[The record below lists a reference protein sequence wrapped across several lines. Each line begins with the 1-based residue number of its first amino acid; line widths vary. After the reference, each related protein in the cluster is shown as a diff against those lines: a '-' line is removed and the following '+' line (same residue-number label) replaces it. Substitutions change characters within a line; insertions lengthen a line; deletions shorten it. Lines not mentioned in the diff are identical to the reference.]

1 MPRTT
6 LASAHT
12 AAPAAAV
19 TLSDSPRPLS
29 SSPSSSSPSS
39 SSLSSSSSPP
49 SLIPLAIN
57 TPGLQ
62 HVHDST
68 LSLPIGSTLTAIPR
82 KSGSSRI
89 GQSILGQLLAAHAP
103 GRNHHTLSSDAAL
116 SHETIRPQEQ
126 QRRSILPLSWTVGL
140 SAKASS
146 AAAGLQGLFLA
157 QPAAPPAAPLSPG
170 KGAAA
175 GSPRATEMTE
185 QSDPSHPL
193 LPSAWLES
201 IISGLS
207 RSDLNTPPHYATL
220 PRVQWED
227 EQQKD
232 RPRQARFLFA
242 GLGLGQKHKQ
252 RQQDEDKKKRLAKG
266 KPGGTGS
273 AAPTTPVAA
282 LHPTSKDSLTTPSPR
297 ALARR
302 GSACEMALGSDA
314 REIFLQNR
322 PKTLSSAVISS
333 SIVPAKESLRSVRQR
348 SLDSCSS
355 KSVPRLPTKLP
366 KSSTASCPPSTSSAA
381 ATTTTTRGRFT
392 IESSAPLPMPARTR
406 TLSYTSSSIP
416 PSLPPQHT
424 PARSSATRK
433 ELPPAISI
441 ERPSISLSPSSPHS
455 AHSRSSASRSPT
467 VSMPPSPSL
476 SPSPSASKRP
486 GVDQDHPAW
495 GAGDHSSSHNST
507 PISIPRGAGKPNHQ
521 RTHSNS
527 SIQSST
533 STSSRRSQVII
544 PPPPYVASLQFASFS
559 SIASSNNGT
568 GMPPSSAN
576 GSAAAASSS
585 SSSQHSQQQR
595 ARSPERPTSSNN
607 NNIRNLSIQIVGST
621 GDKNDS
627 GQLDSRDSQVFHMEP
642 SVHPLDS
649 THQTMNR
656 VHPQQ
661 ESIES
666 PAEGGLHG
674 RDRMS
679 SSSAGYFRQRSL
691 SATNLGSRPP
701 PPRSM
706 SAHSPV
712 GPFLESHQFQPSQAR
727 QAPPM
732 QHRGSWA
739 ERPTRRSHGSVTSS
753 GVQIHGRRID
763 GERGGSSSSMLSSSY
778 GSSSSSSSS
787 SHAEVSDV
795 VMIKKSATGRMFTV
809 ERAIPVSPTK
819 CSRFTLVSSTDELC
833 VPTPSPPRP
842 SSPLQK

>member
-1 MPRTT
+1 MPHPT
-6 LASAHT
+6 LASAHP
-12 AAPAAAV
+12 AAPSAAAV
-19 TLSDSPRPLS
+19 TLNDPSPQHSLS
-29 SSPSSSSPSS
+29 SAALPSSCSS
-39 SSLSSSSSPP
+39 SCSSSSPP
-49 SLIPLAIN
+49 SLIPLAIK

-68 LSLPIGSTLTAIPR
+68 LSLPIGSTLTTIPR

-89 GQSILGQLLAAHAP
+89 GQSIIGQLLAAHTP
-103 GRNHHTLSSDAAL
+103 GRQHHTLSNDVAL
-116 SHETIRPQEQ
+116 SHETIRPHEQ
-126 QRRSILPLSWTVGL
+126 QRRSILPLNWTVGL

-157 QPAAPPAAPLSPG
+157 QPAAPPASPLSRG
-170 KGAAA
+170 RSAA
-175 GSPRATEMTE
+175 GGSIVTETKERSEPSQPSSP
-185 QSDPSHPL
+185 SV
-193 LPSAWLES
+193 WLES

-220 PRVQWED
+220 PRVQWDD
-227 EQQKD
+227 EQLGQHKD
-232 RPRQARFLFA
+232 RPRHARFLFA

-266 KPGGTGS
+266 KPVNSGS
-273 AAPTTPVAA
+273 AAPTTSAA
-282 LHPTSKDSLTTPSPR
+282 GLHPTSKDSLSTPSPK
-297 ALARR
+297 ALSRR

-333 SIVPAKESLRSVRQR
+333 SIVPAKESLRSARQR

-355 KSVPRLPTKLP
+355 KAATTTTTTK
-366 KSSTASCPPSTSSAA
+366 T
-381 ATTTTTRGRFT
+381 TTTTTRGRFT
-392 IESSAPLPMPARTR
+392 IESSAPLPVPTRTR
-406 TLSYTSSSIP
+406 TLSYTSSSMP
-416 PSLPPQHT
+416 PSLPLQHT
-424 PARSSATRK
+424 PARSSAARK
-433 ELPPAISI
+433 ELPAAISI

-455 AHSRSSASRSPT
+455 PHSRSSASRSPT
-467 VSMPPSPSL
+467 VSMPPSPAL
-476 SPSPSASKRP
+476 SPSPSASFCKRP
-486 GVDQDHPAW
+486 GVDQDYPVC
-495 GAGDHSSSHNST
+495 GTSDRSNTNNST
-507 PISIPRGAGKPNHQ
+507 PISIPRGAGKPSHQ

-559 SIASSNNGT
+559 SITSSNNGNSV
-568 GMPPSSAN
+568 PPSST
-576 GSAAAASSS
+576 GCISAAA
-585 SSSQHSQQQR
+585 SQQQR
-595 ARSPERPTSSNN
+595 PSSPERSRSFNN
-607 NNIRNLSIQIVGST
+607 NNIRNLSIQIVGSA

-627 GQLDSRDSQVFHMEP
+627 GQLDSRDNQVFHMEP

-661 ESIES
+661 LPIES
-666 PAEGGLHG
+666 PAEGGQHG

-679 SSSAGYFRQRSL
+679 SSSVGYFRQRSL

-701 PPRSM
+701 APRSM

-712 GPFLESHQFQPSQAR
+712 GPFLESQHLQPSQPR
-727 QAPPM
+727 QAPQM

-753 GVQIHGRRID
+753 GVQIHGGRLD

-778 GSSSSSSSS
+778 GSSSSSSTSS
-787 SHAEVSDV
+787 SHAEASDV

-833 VPTPSPPRP
+833 VPTTATTPLPPRP